1 MITICHWLGSKLQ
14 YVTDWDHNFKM
25 SLIGIAITICH
36 WLRSW
41 LQYVTDW
48 DCDYNM
54 SLIEIMIT
62 ICRWL
67 GSQLQYVTDWDYD
80 YNMSLIGITITI
92 CHWLGS
98 LLQYVTNWD
107 NDYNVTKRD
116 ITRSLVPYS
125 KSMIK
130 TLDHQTI
137 PQAQVNYKVK
147 LIQIPQ
153 ALGHKQ
159 RFLKIKVI
167 GIPQGQC
174 QYFQV
179 SMSITMVYLRL
190 LMESF
195 SRMLLASSKFFS
207 NISSRFSWLSI
218 LRFVSASTVT
228 L

>member
-1 MITICHWLGSKLQ
+1 
-14 YVTDWDHNFKM
+14 M
-25 SLIGIAITICH
+25 SLIGITITICH

-48 DCDYNM
+48 DHDYNI
-54 SLIEIMIT
+54 SLIGIPIK
-62 ICRWL
+62 IYHWL
-67 GSQLQYVTDWDYD
+67 LSRIQYVTDWDHD
-80 YNMSLIGITITI
+80 YNMSLIGIMITMSLKEI
-92 CHWLGS
+92 SQGHWWS
-98 LLQYVTNWD
+98 
-107 NDYNVTKRD
+107 
-116 ITRSLVPYS
+116 YS

-130 TLDHQTI
+130 TLDHQTL
-137 PQAQVNYKVK
+137 PQGQVNYKVK

-179 SMSITMVYLRL
+179 SMSIPMVYLRL